1 MLSLNKSMELLIEI
15 WEIIKTG
22 SDGEREE
29 LQKFYEKWGSR
40 INANLLPQPI
50 RAFMK
55 LAEKEKKET
64 DET

>member
-1 MLSLNKSMELLIEI
+1 MPKEI
-15 WEIIKTG
+15 AERIVREIIKTG

-64 DET
+64 GET